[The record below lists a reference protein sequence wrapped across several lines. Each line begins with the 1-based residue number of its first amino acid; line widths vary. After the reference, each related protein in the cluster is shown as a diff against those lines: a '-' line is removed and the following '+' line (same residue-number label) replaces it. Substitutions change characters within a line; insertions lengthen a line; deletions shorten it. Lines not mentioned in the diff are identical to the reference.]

1 MGMDVVV
8 DLRTGAVHLADA
20 ADLEHFAVQ
29 AVAPPGGSGGPGEG
43 DGALGALAAALSL
56 HQAGFVEPDG
66 SVRVAPA
73 AVRRLARDDV
83 GLPEGW
89 ESGFA
94 SMLDHAATR
103 GWVAEDGSIRAH
115 VEWQEAS

>member
-1 MGMDVVV
+1 MDVVV

-20 ADLEHFAVQ
+20 ADLGHFAVQ
-29 AVAPPGGSGGPGEG
+29 AVAPPGGSG

-73 AVRRLARDDV
+73 AVRRLARDDD

-94 SMLDHAATR
+94 SMLDQAATR
-103 GWVAEDGSIRAH
+103 GWVAEDGTIRAH